1 MLKKIFLIVSVLLLA
16 SATVHAQTG
25 MFLPFSS
32 EMQESR
38 ASTVPFQPTP
48 ANSIADPRLQSPSI
62 KDQAGI
68 ESEKTSS
75 PDAPQIQA
83 IPHIAER
90 EKTPA
95 EKYFARPFPAIGEAV
110 AGDRSQRIVGEQGA
124 VSRNGF
130 SRLLVDDETLSLG
143 EKVQIFRQLDT
154 AHQRRYLQQLPIEQ
168 RRSFLRA
175 IGREEFWFAEDLRA
189 DEVNLELRQFG
200 LDFFALE
207 RNRVAP
213 DEKAPA
219 GPDYVIGPGD
229 TLNITVWGSIDGQYR
244 ETVGRNGEIVI
255 PKVGAVSVWGQN
267 FDEARETIR
276 THIGRYYKNFE
287 LNVTLDA
294 IRSIQVF
301 VVGEVQSPGSYTVS
315 SLSTVLTTLAAAG
328 GPTGNGSLRLVQLRR
343 GGKTA
348 AVVDLYSFFLSG
360 DKSHDLRLQSGD
372 TLFVPVA
379 GPLVG
384 VAGEVRRP
392 AIYELLGTESLD
404 DVLSMAGGTT
414 TAALK
419 KIQVERVDQAAG
431 KKVVLDFD
439 LSAAGQDRI
448 AQPLQDRD
456 LVKVLPISS
465 LTGSY
470 VRLVGHVARSGTFPL
485 TPSMRVTDL
494 VGTDNNNL
502 LPGYFPGLVEILR
515 LQPPEFRPERLTVHL
530 GKALQ
535 GDPEHNILLQEYD
548 EIRIFS
554 SLDMEE
560 IPEVAVSGSVLN
572 PGSYRLYDA
581 MTVRDLV
588 VASGNV
594 RRRAYLPEAEIT
606 RFIPV
611 GRETRS
617 ERIIIDLGKALEG
630 DPAHN
635 LPLQA
640 DDHLFVRSI
649 PDFGEKQ
656 LVKIEGEVLFPG
668 AYAIHKGETLGSVL
682 ERAGGFTDKAYLR
695 GAMFTRESIKEAQQ
709 KNVEQLIF
717 EQEQEIFRI
726 SSEMAQGA
734 LSAEEKAAAQML
746 VANRS
751 AMLNKLRKAPVF
763 GRMVI
768 RLEPLK
774 EFRGGSSDIE
784 LVHGDVVTVPQ
795 NPQTVSVFGQ
805 VYNQTSLT
813 YRPGKT
819 VGHYL
824 SQVGGVKKSA
834 NKDEIFIVR
843 ADGSVIS
850 AAQGGWGIR
859 WDSDSKSWIAGGFN
873 ATILQPGDSVLV
885 PEKVEQTAWL
895 RGVRDISAILFSL
908 ALGAAAVASL

>member
-1 MLKKIFLIVSVLLLA
+1 MVKKILLIVSALLLA
-16 SATVHAQTG
+16 GATVHAQTG
-25 MFLPFSS
+25 MFLPFPT
-32 EMQESR
+32 EMRESR
-38 ASTVPFQPTP
+38 SSIEPFQSPA
-48 ANSIADPRLQSPSI
+48 ANSIIDPRLQPPPI
-62 KDQAGI
+62 IDQTGI
-68 ESEKTSS
+68 ESERATS
-75 PDAPQIQA
+75 PDTRQEQA
-83 IPHIAER
+83 KPLVTER
-90 EKTPA
+90 EKTAA
-95 EKYFARPFPAIGEAV
+95 EKYFAKPFPAVGEAV
-110 AGDRSQRIVGEQGA
+110 TGDRSQESVGEQDA
-124 VSRNGF
+124 IARN
-130 SRLLVDDETLSLG
+130 RLSQLLIDDEKLSLG

-175 IGREEFWFAEDLRA
+175 LGQEEFWFAEDLRA

-200 LDFFALE
+200 LDFFIKDRAGA
-207 RNRVAP
+207 AP
-213 DEKAPA
+213 DKLALV
-219 GPDYVIGPGD
+219 GPDYIVGPGD
-229 TLNITVWGSIDGQYR
+229 TLIVTIWGSIDGQYR
-244 ETVGRNGEIVI
+244 LTVGRNGEIVL
-255 PKVGAVSVWGQN
+255 PKVGAVSVWGQT
-267 FDEARETIR
+267 FAEAKETIR
-276 THIGRYYKNFE
+276 SQVGRYYKNFE
-287 LNVTLDA
+287 MNVTLDD

-301 VVGEVQSPGSYTVS
+301 VVGEVHFPGSYTVS
-315 SLSTVLTTLAAAG
+315 SVSTVLTTLGDAG
-328 GPTGNGSLRLVQLRR
+328 GPTGNGSLRQVQLRR
-343 GGKTA
+343 GGKTV
-348 AVVDLYSFFLSG
+348 AVVDLYNFFLYG
-360 DKSHDLRLQSGD
+360 DKSQDLRLQSGD

-392 AIYELLGTESLD
+392 AIYELLGGESLE

-414 TAALK
+414 TAALR
-419 KIQVERVDQAAG
+419 KIQVERIDRVAG

-439 LSAAGQDRI
+439 LSTAGQDRV
-448 AQPLQDRD
+448 ARPLQDRD

-494 VGTDNNNL
+494 VDTDNNL

-530 GKALQ
+530 ESALK

-554 SLDMEE
+554 SREMEE
-560 IPEVAVSGSVLN
+560 ISEVAVSGSVLN

-635 LPLQA
+635 LPLLA

-656 LVKIEGEVLFPG
+656 LVEINGEVLFPG
-668 AYAIHKGETLGSVL
+668 TYAIHKGETLSSVL
-682 ERAGGFTDKAYLR
+682 ERAGGYTDKAFLR
-695 GAMFTRESIKEAQQ
+695 GAMFTRESIKELQR

-734 LSAEEKAAAQML
+734 LSAEDKAAAQIL
-746 VANRS
+746 VANRT
-751 AMLNKLRKAPVF
+751 AMLNKLRKAPVL

-768 RLEPLK
+768 RLEPLE
-774 EFRGGSSDIE
+774 EFRGSSSDIE

-824 SQVGGVKKSA
+824 SQVGGIKKTA
-834 NKDEIFIVR
+834 NEDEIFIVR

-850 AAQGGWGIR
+850 AAQGGWGVR
-859 WDSDSKSWIAGGFN
+859 WDRDSNRWIAGGFN
-873 ATILQPGDSVLV
+873 ATILQPGDSILV
-885 PEKVEQTAWL
+885 PEKVQQIAWM

-908 ALGAAAVASL
+908 ALGAAAVAAL